1 MKHNYIKPEIEIIEA
16 DPVDFM
22 CESGQI
28 DEGLAKGGNN
38 FYIDDFDDEED
49 WDDFGV

>member
-16 DPVDFM
+16 DPVDFI
-22 CESGQI
+22 CESGGQI
-28 DEGLAKGGNN
+28 EEGDAKANS
-38 FYIDDFDDEED
+38 FFDDEED